1 MHATVAAG
9 ATGNGRKTPLGQEL
23 ERIWKGFGKGFDT
36 RFKHA
41 RLTAPRGRRIIE
53 DACGEYR
60 RPLSFQLGL
69 FGQPPLKVYGE
80 RLDLKAK
87 ILEKSIQKA

>member
-1 MHATVAAG
+1 MVGTRAAG

-23 ERIWKGFGKGFDT
+23 DRIWKGFGKD
-36 RFKHA
+36 
-41 RLTAPRGRRIIE
+41 LTLDLNTPGHRSAGAADIE

-69 FGQPPLKVYGE
+69 CSELPLEVYGE
-80 RLDLKAK
+80 R
-87 ILEKSIQKA
+87 